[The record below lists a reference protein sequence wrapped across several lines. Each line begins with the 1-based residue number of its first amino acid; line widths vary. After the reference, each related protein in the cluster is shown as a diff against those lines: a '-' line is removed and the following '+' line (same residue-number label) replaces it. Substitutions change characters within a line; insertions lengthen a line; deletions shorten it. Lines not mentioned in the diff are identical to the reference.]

1 MGLAILAAI
10 VGLLLLFDDEFEERG
25 GNEDA
30 SFSEKAVGRGDSVHR
45 GRPSRRNQR
54 ANGDS
59 VKPKSPPGPVPAKPE
74 SKEGE
79 SENA

>member
-10 VGLLLLFDDEFEERG
+10 VGLLLLFDDEFEARG

-30 SFSEKAVGRGDSVHR
+30 SFSEKAAGRGDSVHR
-45 GRPSRRNQR
+45 GRPGRRNQR

-59 VKPKSPPGPVPAKPE
+59 VKPKSPGPVPAKPE

-79 SENA
+79 SESA